1 MKKNI
6 KKNFTYPRIVAF
18 GFGILIL
25 TGAFLLSLPIAS
37 RNGEPVGFV
46 NALFTSTSASC
57 VTGLIIAD
65 TYTQWTIFGQIVI
78 LFLIQIG
85 GLGFLTILA
94 MFSMLFNRRIGL
106 SERNLLQESVNSLY
120 IGGIVRLIKKIILG
134 TIIIELLGAALMS
147 IRLIPKMGVGIGIYN
162 SIFLSISAF
171 CNAGFDLMGRYGQY
185 CSLVGFQDDVIINLT
200 ICSLILIGG
209 IGFFVWDDV
218 TRNKFHFKKYCLHT
232 KLVLLSTIAI
242 TIISTA
248 CFYVLER
255 NNLMKDMPV
264 STRILAS
271 LFSSV
276 TPRTAGFNT
285 IDTAALSPGS
295 KFVSMIL
302 MFIGG
307 SPGSTAGGAK
317 TTTIIVLILSV
328 FANLRNENEL
338 NIMGKRL
345 ENNALKRATSVVTV
359 NSLLIVASILFIT
372 TIQPQLPLTDISF
385 EVFSA
390 IDTVGMSTGIT
401 RQFCVLS
408 RLILIFLMFCGR
420 IGSLSFAL
428 VFTEKKRQ
436 TTIKNPIEPI
446 NIG

>member
-1 MKKNI
+1 
-6 KKNFTYPRIVAF
+6 
-18 GFGILIL
+18 
-25 TGAFLLSLPIAS
+25 
-37 RNGEPVGFV
+37 
-46 NALFTSTSASC
+46 
-57 VTGLIIAD
+57 
-65 TYTQWTIFGQIVI
+65 
-78 LFLIQIG
+78 
-85 GLGFLTILA
+85 
-94 MFSMLFNRRIGL
+94 
-106 SERNLLQESVNSLY
+106 
-120 IGGIVRLIKKIILG
+120 
-134 TIIIELLGAALMS
+134 
-147 IRLIPKMGVGIGIYN
+147 
-162 SIFLSISAF
+162 
-171 CNAGFDLMGRYGQY
+171 
-185 CSLVGFQDDVIINLT
+185 
-200 ICSLILIGG
+200 
-209 IGFFVWDDV
+209 
-218 TRNKFHFKKYCLHT
+218 
-232 KLVLLSTIAI
+232 
-242 TIISTA
+242 
-248 CFYVLER
+248 
-255 NNLMKDMPV
+255 
-264 STRILAS
+264 
-271 LFSSV
+271 
-276 TPRTAGFNT
+276 
-285 IDTAALSPGS
+285 
-295 KFVSMIL
+295 MIL

-420 IGSLSFAL
+420 VGSLSFAL